1 MKTFITWCVAT
12 TLGLASLGAAAAYPD
27 RPIKLIVPWATGGS
41 TDSLAR
47 ALGQQMSTTLGQEV
61 LVENRAGAAG
71 ALGTGAV
78 AKGAPDGYT
87 ITITITI
94 TIIEL
99 PHAIAP
105 AVAAKLPYDLRK
117 DFTPVSLIGTA
128 ALMLFTNPG
137 VAEHATVPGWLAAW

>member
-1 MKTFITWCVAT
+1 MKTFIAWCVAT
-12 TLGLASLGAAAAYPD
+12 TLGLASLGAA
-27 RPIKLIVPWATGGS
+27 
-41 TDSLAR
+41 
-47 ALGQQMSTTLGQEV
+47 
-61 LVENRAGAAG
+61 G

-78 AKGAPDGYT
+78 AKAAPDGY
-87 ITITITI
+87 TI